1 MSPKWW
7 PGARREP
14 AAAVGPAPSADPS
27 GSGAATAPEPSDPI
41 PPAGPGDAPDAA
53 ATEQNPA
60 EQAEQAEQTCA
71 YEELPTSA
79 PRTGQLASLPAPRLT
94 EVPTSLPGMRADG
107 GLLRGRWIAA
117 ASLTGTSHLL
127 HGTTGQDV
135 YRYTATHDGSG
146 LVLVVCDGLGSRP
159 ATAQTGAGLLA
170 SYVCEAA
177 AHITG
182 RQMALAPQD
191 VLHDVLA
198 TGNAAVRRHR
208 AAVLEPLTDSDL
220 ASTVA
225 VCWLPLPV
233 DPEQAG
239 ADGEP
244 PESGTSTGPE
254 ASGEVRPDANLGHA
268 VRVGDCNVFTLSG
281 DAYGTAFAADEGP
294 ANVITAYL
302 PSDGVPRAAEYA
314 PLALAGV
321 DAVIL
326 TTDGLAVDLF
336 DSPSV
341 RTWLASR
348 WSVPCGPA
356 RMLDSLR
363 YRRQGSHDDRTALV
377 TWSAAATGR
386 TPRLE
391 P

>member
-1 MSPKWW
+1 M
-7 PGARREP
+7 A
-14 AAAVGPAPSADPS
+14 
-27 GSGAATAPEPSDPI
+27 
-41 PPAGPGDAPDAA
+41 
-53 ATEQNPA
+53 A
-60 EQAEQAEQTCA
+60 EQDHEYA
-71 YEELPTSA
+71 ELPTEA
-79 PRTGQLASLPAPRLT
+79 PRTGPLSPLPAPLLT
-94 EVPTSLPGMRADG
+94 GVPTGLPGMRADG

-127 HGTTGQDV
+127 HGTSGQDV

-159 ATAQTGAGLLA
+159 ETAQTGAGLLA
-170 SYVCEAA
+170 SYLCEAA

-182 RQMALAPQD
+182 QLMARAPQD
-191 VLHDVLA
+191 VLREVLA

-225 VCWLPLPV
+225 VCWLPLPA
-233 DPEQAG
+233 EG
-239 ADGEP
+239 DGDGDGGSEEYRALP
-244 PESGTSTGPE
+244 
-254 ASGEVRPDANLGHA
+254 GHA
-268 VRVGDCNVFTLSG
+268 VRVGDCNVFTLAG
-281 DAYGTAFAADEGP
+281 GRYEAPFPAACEGP
-294 ANVITAYL
+294 ANVVTAYL
-302 PSDGVPRAAEYA
+302 PCEDAARVAEYA
-314 PLALAGV
+314 PVALAGV
-321 DAVIL
+321 DAVVV
-326 TTDGLAVDLF
+326 TTDGLAIDLF

-363 YRRQGSHDDRTALV
+363 YRRQGSHDDRTALI
-377 TWSAAATGR
+377 TWSAPVGH

>member
-1 MSPKWW
+1 MSLKWW
-7 PGARREP
+7 RATREEP
-14 AAAVGPAPSADPS
+14 SAATAGPASPAGPS
-27 GSGAATAPEPSDPI
+27 GSGATAPV
-41 PPAGPGDAPDAA
+41 PADAPDTQQDGTGTHDTHDTRSAGVVT
-53 ATEQNPA
+53 TEQGVGFA
-60 EQAEQAEQTCA
+60 
-71 YEELPTSA
+71 ELPTEA
-79 PRTGQLASLPAPRLT
+79 PRTGPLSPLPAPLLT
-94 EVPTSLPGMRADG
+94 GVPTGLPGMRADG

-127 HGTTGQDV
+127 HGTSGQDV

-170 SYVCEAA
+170 SYLCEAA

-182 RQMALAPQD
+182 QRMAGAPQD
-191 VLHDVLA
+191 VLREVLA

-220 ASTVA
+220 AATVA
-225 VCWLPLPV
+225 VCWLPLPA
-233 DPEQAG
+233 E
-239 ADGEP
+239 GE
-244 PESGTSTGPE
+244 
-254 ASGEVRPDANLGHA
+254 GEGEGVARHALTGHA
-268 VRVGDCNVFTLSG
+268 VRVGDCNVFTLARG
-281 DAYGTAFAADEGP
+281 RYEAPFPAASEGP
-294 ANVITAYL
+294 ANVVTAYL
-302 PSDGVPRAAEYA
+302 PCEDPARVAEYA
-314 PLALAGV
+314 PVALAGV
-321 DAVIL
+321 DAVVV
-326 TTDGLAVDLF
+326 TTDGLAIDLF

-363 YRRQGSHDDRTALV
+363 YRRQGSHDDRTALI
-377 TWSAAATGR
+377 TWSAPLDHI
-386 TPRLE
+386 PRLE

>member
-1 MSPKWW
+1 MSLKWW
-7 PGARREP
+7 RGPREEP
-14 AAAVGPAPSADPS
+14 SAATAGPASPAGPS
-27 GSGAATAPEPSDPI
+27 GSGATAPEP
-41 PPAGPGDAPDAA
+41 ADAQDTQDTQQDGTGTHDTHSAEVM
-53 ATEQNPA
+53 TA
-60 EQAEQAEQTCA
+60 EQGVGFA
-71 YEELPTSA
+71 ELPTEA
-79 PRTGQLASLPAPRLT
+79 PRTGPLSPLPAPLLT
-94 EVPTSLPGMRADG
+94 GLPTGLPGMRADG

-127 HGTTGQDV
+127 HGTSGQDV

-170 SYVCEAA
+170 SYLCEAA

-182 RQMALAPQD
+182 QRMAEVPQD
-191 VLHDVLA
+191 VLREVLA

-220 ASTVA
+220 AATVA
-225 VCWLPLPV
+225 VCWLPLPA
-233 DPEQAG
+233 E
-239 ADGEP
+239 GE
-244 PESGTSTGPE
+244 
-254 ASGEVRPDANLGHA
+254 GEDEGVARHALTGHA
-268 VRVGDCNVFTLSG
+268 VRVGDCNVFTLARG
-281 DAYGTAFAADEGP
+281 RYEAPFPAASEGP
-294 ANVITAYL
+294 ANVVTAYL
-302 PSDGVPRAAEYA
+302 PCEDPARVAEYS
-314 PLALAGV
+314 PVALAGV
-321 DAVIL
+321 DAVVV
-326 TTDGLAVDLF
+326 TTDGLAIDLF

-363 YRRQGSHDDRTALV
+363 YRRQGSHDDRTALI
-377 TWSAAATGR
+377 TWSAPLDHI
-386 TPRLE
+386 PRLE